1 MTVRRPCPHE
11 APAPEGKKKGKKK
24 KRRPPIW
31 IPGRSAVGGDVTT
44 SATVREKH
52 HVLTVYLGEEATVF
66 LEAGHAAAT
75 GIKPTNC
82 GE

>member
-1 MTVRRPCPHE
+1 MRPRHWR
-11 APAPEGKKKGKKK
+11 AKKKTH
-24 KRRPPIW
+24 RPPIW

-52 HVLTVYLGEEATVF
+52 HVLTVYLGEEARVF
-66 LEAGHAAAT
+66 LEARHAAAT
-75 GIKPTNC
+75 GLKPTNC